1 MKTINIFLDGE
12 DTVINIMPKFNPD
25 NLKESVREIIDEIL
39 DEEET
44 FEDVMND
51 EVPPAICDLPPQG
64 EPTVAICDKG
74 KSNPEIEYL
83 LPGENPLD

>member
-1 MKTINIFLDGE
+1 MKTINIFLGDE
-12 DTVINIMPKFNPD
+12 DTVINIMPKFTPKFNPD

-64 EPTVAICDKG
+64 EVVCDK
-74 KSNPEIEYL
+74 SNRKIEYL